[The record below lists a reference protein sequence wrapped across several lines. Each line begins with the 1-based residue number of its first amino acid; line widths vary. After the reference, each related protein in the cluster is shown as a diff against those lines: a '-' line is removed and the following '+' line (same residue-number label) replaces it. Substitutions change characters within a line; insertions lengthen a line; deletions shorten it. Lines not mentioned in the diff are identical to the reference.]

1 MIDSNSHLLDCTLR
15 DGSYEINFKFTKK
28 NTEALCKNLEKA
40 GFKYIEIGH
49 GLGLGATRN
58 TKFKA
63 VESDKTYMKA
73 ASKSLRKAKWGMF
86 CIPTFSSIDDLSI
99 AADHGMNFVRIG
111 TNLEDYKSAEPFVK
125 KAKELNLFVCSNYM
139 KTYLT
144 SPKNFVKYAKFSKN
158 IGSDLVYIVDSAG
171 GMFPEELENY
181 YKEIKFSKT
190 NIKLGFHGHN
200 NLGLAVAN
208 SLKAYDLGFSL
219 IDTSLQ
225 GFGRSAGNVPA
236 EQLICSFA
244 RKGIYLDIN
253 PIQVMDISEKFIF
266 NLIKKKGFSPIETI
280 SGMSLFHSSY
290 MPIIK
295 KFSKKHDVDPRE
307 LIVAV
312 CKISRSEAKSKIV
325 EREAI
330 KLKKK
335 GYTGNWK
342 KMYGNYYGQEQKKY

>member
-1 MIDSNSHLLDCTLR
+1 
-15 DGSYEINFKFTKK
+15 
-28 NTEALCKNLEKA
+28 
-40 GFKYIEIGH
+40 
-49 GLGLGATRN
+49 
-58 TKFKA
+58 
-63 VESDKTYMKA
+63 
-73 ASKSLRKAKWGMF
+73 
-86 CIPTFSSIDDLSI
+86 
-99 AADHGMNFVRIG
+99 
-111 TNLEDYKSAEPFVK
+111 
-125 KAKELNLFVCSNYM
+125 M

-144 SPKNFVKYAKFSKN
+144 SPKKFIKYAKFSKN
-158 IGSDLVYIVDSAG
+158 IGSDLVYVVDSAG

-312 CKISRSEAKSKIV
+312 CKIDRSEAKSKIV

-342 KMYGNYYGQEQKKY
+342 KMYGNYYGQEQKKS